1 MHSTETPSDW
11 VLRWAPLV
19 ERGPVLDVACGTGRH
34 AILFAERGFEVFAVD
49 REARALPGSIHFV
62 KADLEDGSPWPLPG
76 RRFAAIVVTNYLHRP
91 LFPRLVES
99 LEEGAV
105 LVYETFMLGNER
117 FGRPSNPDFLLRP
130 GELLEAFGTLT
141 VVAFEQGV
149 VERPKKAAVQRIC
162 VIRRPAGSV
171 RIPA

>member
-1 MHSTETPSDW
+1 MHSTEAPSDW

-34 AILFAERGFEVFAVD
+34 AILFAERGFEGFAVD
-49 REARALPGSIHFV
+49 REAQALPALLRFV
-62 KADLEDGSPWPLPG
+62 TTDLEEGSPGPLPG
-76 RRFAAIVVTNYLHRP
+76 KRFVALVVTSYRHRP

-105 LVYETFMLGNER
+105 LIYETFMLGNER

-130 GELLEAFGTLT
+130 GELLEAFAALT

-149 VERPKKAAVQRIC
+149 VERPKKA
-162 VIRRPAGSV
+162 
-171 RIPA
+171 